1 MEYNRLVWA
10 SRRGMLELDL
20 ILQPFIENIYKNLD
34 DIDQKSFDVLLEE
47 QDQDLFNWFLKKEE
61 PENESLL
68 RIVKIVREK
77 SNKYANNNK

>member
-20 ILQPFIENIYKNLD
+20 ILQPFIENVYKNLD
-34 DIDQKSFDVLLEE
+34 DIDQKSFDMLLEE

-61 PENESLL
+61 PENENLL

-77 SNKYANNNK
+77 SNKYANKTK